1 MWRLRA
7 REWGLIAAALLVGS
21 LVLLTAGMVLA
32 QEGGTGDDEI
42 PLLIEITGTVEQID
56 EDAIVID
63 GYTIAPA
70 GAFNPSDLEVGDVVV
85 VTGYLLNDDT
95 LQVVSLVVITDDLD
109 QDGWLNQEDNCP
121 EVYNPEQEDSDGDGV
136 GDACTDTDED
146 GAFDLEDNCPLVY
159 NPGQQ
164 DLDEDGAGDACDED
178 ADGDLVADA
187 SDNCPL
193 VANPD
198 QADTDG
204 DGLGDACE
212 DLDGDGAP
220 DPTDNCPDVYNPDQ
234 EDLDGDGLGD
244 ACDEDADG
252 DLVADASD
260 NCPLVANPDQADAD
274 GDGLG
279 DACDTEEEE
288 PADGCLMNTRH
299 PVATA
304 LAGAFELDYATVM
317 GWHCDGFGFGQIG
330 RALLIADLTG
340 EMTAEELLAGFEG
353 GRAWGHIMRDL
364 GLSPSQFAPGRV
376 ISGRYERQNGQLE
389 QEQNQERQGP
399 GNSANAP
406 GHNRGGDEQDAPGN
420 SGNAPGHNREQG
432 NAPGNSGHGNSGGGG
447 HGNSGNAPGRGGK

>member
-7 REWGLIAAALLVGS
+7 HEWGLIAAALLVGS

-32 QEGGTGDDEI
+32 QEGETGDDEI

-70 GAFNPSDLEVGDVVV
+70 GAFNPSDLAVGDVVV

-136 GDACTDTDED
+136 GDACTDSDED
-146 GAFDLEDNCPLVY
+146 GVFDLEDNCPLVY

-178 ADGDLVADA
+178 
-187 SDNCPL
+187 
-193 VANPD
+193 
-198 QADTDG
+198 TDG
-204 DGLGDACE
+204 D
-212 DLDGDGAP
+212 
-220 DPTDNCPDVYNPDQ
+220 T
-234 EDLDGDGLGD
+234 
-244 ACDEDADG
+244 
-252 DLVADASD
+252 VADASD

-304 LAGAFELDYATVM
+304 LAGAFELDYATVL
-317 GWHCDGFGFGQIG
+317 GWHCDGFGFGEIA

-353 GRAWGHIMRDL
+353 GRAWGHIMQDL

-376 ISGRYERQNGQLE
+376 ISGRYGRQNGESE
-389 QEQNQERQGP
+389 QNGELEQNQERQRP

-406 GHNRGGDEQDAPGN
+406 GHNRGGDDGEGAPGN

-432 NAPGNSGHGNSGGGG
+432 NAPGNSGHGNSDSGGR
-447 HGNSGNAPGRGGK
+447 GNSGNAPGRGGK